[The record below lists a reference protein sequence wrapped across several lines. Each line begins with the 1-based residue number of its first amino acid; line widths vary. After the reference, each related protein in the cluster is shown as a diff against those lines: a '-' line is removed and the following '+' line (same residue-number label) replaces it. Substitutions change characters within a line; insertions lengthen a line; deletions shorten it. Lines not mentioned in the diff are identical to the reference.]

1 MVIIME
7 EYLKIIEELKNIKND
22 LRDLPARRLKLIDLL
37 IQKYERL
44 NLEEEALN
52 PLGKYKLIEDVDNP
66 DYEKYA
72 GRYGKSVKE
81 WKAYKETIIEKI
93 ETHLPE
99 LCDDIDEV
107 IAMKE
112 KEWKEPVQQELD
124 LQGGK

>member
-81 WKAYKETIIEKI
+81 WK
-93 ETHLPE
+93 
-99 LCDDIDEV
+99 
-107 IAMKE
+107 
-112 KEWKEPVQQELD
+112 EPVQQELD

>member
-22 LRDLPARRLKLIDLL
+22 LRDLPARRLKVIDLA
-37 IQKYERL
+37 IEKYEKLVLSFEMEIKNAESQYFDRREKEL
-44 NLEEEALN
+44 MEEALN

-81 WKAYKETIIEKI
+81 WK
-93 ETHLPE
+93 
-99 LCDDIDEV
+99 
-107 IAMKE
+107 
-112 KEWKEPVQQELD
+112 EPVQQELD

>member
-1 MVIIME
+1 MILDAQE
-7 EYLKIIEELKNIKND
+7 EKELFEMSVEEL
-22 LRDLPARRLKLIDLL
+22 
-37 IQKYERL
+37 
-44 NLEEEALN
+44 
-52 PLGKYKLIEDVDNP
+52 
-66 DYEKYA
+66 
-72 GRYGKSVKE
+72 
-81 WKAYKETIIEKI
+81 KAYKEKIIEKI